1 MERVNVE
8 IDHARYARD
17 GYIAIPQLLSPAE
30 VETARQALREVMQ
43 KFLYDARAGRAGYR
57 PPKPGMT
64 GNYDGAWIFRPDP
77 QRANGHEVSLSFEH
91 SFDPLTA
98 TESDDQILAH
108 VRKAS
113 YYENEHPVMRALV
126 DSPKIKGIAEELLG
140 EPAVL
145 FQTMALVKPALIGSE
160 KPWHQDNAYFKY
172 APLDRVVGFWV
183 ALDDAA
189 KENGCMHVLPGWHRR
204 GGLKHYH
211 AGDCQ
216 ILPDRVAPG
225 EPLPIE
231 LKAGGA
237 MFFSGMLPHQTPPNR
252 SPHARRALQFHYR
265 GVSSH
270 VVDQAEYDRLFAE
283 ADGTP
288 ASCAAAAA
296 SR

>member
-1 MERVNVE
+1 MARAVN
-8 IDHARYARD
+8 IDHQHYAEQ
-17 GYIAIPQLLSPAE
+17 GYIAIPQLLSHDE
-30 VETARQALREVMQ
+30 VEAARKALRAVMQ
-43 KFLYDARAGRAGYR
+43 KFLDDARAGRCGYR
-57 PPKPGMT
+57 PPKPGKT
-64 GNYDGAWIFRPDP
+64 GNYDGAWIYRADP
-77 QRANGHEVSLSFEH
+77 KRVGHEVSLSFEH
-91 SFDPLTA
+91 SYDPLSA
-98 TESDDQILAH
+98 KESDDAILAR

-113 YYENEHPVMRALV
+113 YYENEHPDIRALV
-126 DSPKIKGIAEELLG
+126 DSPKVKGIAEELLG
-140 EPAVL
+140 ESAEL

-183 ALDDAA
+183 ALDDAD
-189 KENGCMHVLPGWHRR
+189 KNNGCMHVLPGWHRK
-204 GGLKHYH
+204 GGLKHFH
-211 AGDCQ
+211 SPGDCQ

-252 SPHARRALQFHYR
+252 SPKARRALQFHYR

-270 VVDQAEYDRLFAE
+270 VVDQQEYDRLFAE

-288 ASCAAAAA
+288 ASCEAA
-296 SR
+296 RR